1 MLVNPRGFRRRFI
14 STRARCPADTGATV
28 WSHFGLKVETHE
40 FAPRRDDE
48 WVGGRLFHAEPLGD
62 LSEVVSVGHRDALP
76 RSVHTRKR

>member
-62 LSEVVSVGHRDALP
+62 LSEVGGQR
-76 RSVHTRKR
+76 RSWRRAAAKRAHA